1 MKITVTDTSIN
12 IDMDPDAKGTHWS
25 IIDHIMDQISAQIG
39 DKWGAVKLSGYWV
52 ISQVRPEDGD
62 TKWRPVFGGHEQPTA
77 RKFTKALA
85 TATQRAVVTV
95 VPFK

>member
-1 MKITVTDTSIN
+1 MKVTVSDRAIN

-25 IIDHIMDQISAQIG
+25 IIDHIMERISEQTG

-52 ISQVRPEDGD
+52 ISRIRPEDGNI
-62 TKWRPVFGGHEQPTA
+62 KWRPVFGGHEQPRA

-85 TATQRAVVTV
+85 EATGRAVVTLI
-95 VPFK
+95 PFK

>member
-1 MKITVTDTSIN
+1 MKVTVNDRAIN

-25 IIDHIMDQISAQIG
+25 VIEDIMKQISAQTE
-39 DKWGAVKLSGYWV
+39 DTWGAVKLSGWWV

-62 TKWRPVFGGHEQPTA
+62 IKWRPVFGGHEQPRA

-85 TATQRAVVTV
+85 EATGRTVVTL
-95 VPFK
+95 VPMK